1 MKGKVAGR
9 TLSGAGG
16 VSRLIRVTQPP
27 GDGLQSSF
35 FFFFFGGGGAAEL
48 TRCTYCTQRLL
59 PPLLGW
65 NNNEKA

>member
-35 FFFFFGGGGAAEL
+35 FFFSLEGGGCRTDKMHILYPEVTASTA
-48 TRCTYCTQRLL
+48 RL
-59 PPLLGW
+59 
-65 NNNEKA
+65 E

>member
-35 FFFFFGGGGAAEL
+35 FFFFLWRGGL
-48 TRCTYCTQRLL
+48 Q
-59 PPLLGW
+59 
-65 NNNEKA
+65 N

>member
-35 FFFFFGGGGAAEL
+35 FFFFLWRGGCRTDKMHILYPEVTASTA
-48 TRCTYCTQRLL
+48 RL
-59 PPLLGW
+59 
-65 NNNEKA
+65 E

>member
-35 FFFFFGGGGAAEL
+35 FFFFFGGGGGCRTDKMHILYPEVTASTA
-48 TRCTYCTQRLL
+48 RL
-59 PPLLGW
+59 
-65 NNNEKA
+65 E

>member
-35 FFFFFGGGGAAEL
+35 FFFFFGGGGL
-48 TRCTYCTQRLL
+48 Q
-59 PPLLGW
+59 
-65 NNNEKA
+65 N

>member
-35 FFFFFGGGGAAEL
+35 FFFSLEGGL
-48 TRCTYCTQRLL
+48 Q
-59 PPLLGW
+59 
-65 NNNEKA
+65 N

>member
-27 GDGLQSSF
+27 GDGLQSSSF
-35 FFFFFGGGGAAEL
+35 FFLWRGGCRIDKMHILYPEVTASTA
-48 TRCTYCTQRLL
+48 RL
-59 PPLLGW
+59 
-65 NNNEKA
+65 E

>member
-35 FFFFFGGGGAAEL
+35 FFFSLEGGGL
-48 TRCTYCTQRLL
+48 Q
-59 PPLLGW
+59 
-65 NNNEKA
+65 N

>member
-35 FFFFFGGGGAAEL
+35 FFFLWRGGL
-48 TRCTYCTQRLL
+48 Q
-59 PPLLGW
+59 
-65 NNNEKA
+65 N

>member
-35 FFFFFGGGGAAEL
+35 FFFSLEGGAAEL

-59 PPLLGW
+59 PLLLGW